1 MKKLIK
7 TFIAIIV
14 LVLALGCLSLGI
26 AYNIK
31 VNQEE
36 VVIESTEEE
45 IIAEPAEEEVEPLE
59 GEGVPV
65 EEPTEEEVD
74 PAIEYR
80 DRYVGDYVSE
90 FLKLDSVRDS
100 LGKEFF
106 SLIFSTAGG
115 LLIGLGFGILIGSAG
130 KKKGPKNK
138 FRSKPNSGLKDR
150 IPEPIEQKQ
159 IKF

>member
-7 TFIAIIV
+7 TFIVIIV
-14 LVLALGCLSLGI
+14 FVLALGCLSLGI

-36 VVIESTEEE
+36 VVIESTEE
-45 IIAEPAEEEVEPLE
+45 
-59 GEGVPV
+59 G
-65 EEPTEEEVD
+65 VD
-74 PAIEYR
+74 PTIEYK
-80 DRYVGDYVSE
+80 DHYVGDYVAE
-90 FLKLDSVRDS
+90 FLKLDTVRDS

-115 LLIGLGFGILIGSAG
+115 LLIGLEFGILLGLAG
-130 KKKGPKNK
+130 KKKGPKNNK
-138 FRSKPNSGLKDR
+138 FKSKPNSGLKDR